1 MQKVKKERR
10 YAIMIFNT
18 LLKPNL
24 QKIFDDL
31 NLYITSLENQLEF
44 YKKMSDHYNKDKEIS
59 KLLKENKELKKKLG
73 KQNDFALSDE
83 EEKDIT
89 EWIESHLNEFHNS
102 RDNISISS
110 GFSYEFTPTSI
121 GTVGIVKCSCGDEYC
136 FRDIM

>member
-1 MQKVKKERR
+1 
-10 YAIMIFNT
+10 MIFNT

-44 YKKMSDHYNKDKEIS
+44 YKKMLDHYNKDKEIS
-59 KLLKENKELKKKLG
+59 KLLKENKELKNKLI
-73 KQNDFALSDE
+73 KQNDFVLTDIE
-83 EEKDIT
+83 KKDIT
-89 EWIESHLNEFHNS
+89 EWMESHLNEFHNS

-110 GFSYEFTPTSI
+110 GFSYEFTPTLM

>member
-44 YKKMSDHYNKDKEIS
+44 YKKIIKRKQRIKKEIR
-59 KLLKENKELKKKLG
+59 KTK
-73 KQNDFALSDE
+73 
-83 EEKDIT
+83 
-89 EWIESHLNEFHNS
+89 
-102 RDNISISS
+102 
-110 GFSYEFTPTSI
+110 
-121 GTVGIVKCSCGDEYC
+121 
-136 FRDIM
+136 

>member
-59 KLLKENKELKKKLG
+59 KLLKENKELKNKLM
-73 KQNDFALSDE
+73 KQNNFVITDR

-102 RDNISISS
+102 RDNISIYS
-110 GFSYEFTPTSI
+110 GFSYEFTPTAI

>member
-10 YAIMIFNT
+10 YVIMTFNT

-59 KLLKENKELKKKLG
+59 KLLKENKELKNKLI
-73 KQNDFALSDE
+73 KQNDFVITDR

-102 RDNISISS
+102 RDNISIYA

>member
-102 RDNISISS
+102 RDNISIYS

-136 FRDIM
+136 FRNIK

>member
-1 MQKVKKERR
+1 MT
-10 YAIMIFNT
+10 FNP

-24 QKIFDDL
+24 QKTFDDL
-31 NLYITSLENQLEF
+31 NLYITSLENRLEI
-44 YKKMSDHYNKDKEIS
+44 YTKMIDNYNKSEEIS
-59 KLLKENKELKKKLG
+59 KLLKENKELKNKLV
-73 KQNDFALSDE
+73 KQNDFVLTDE
-83 EEKDIT
+83 EEKDIN
-89 EWIESHLNEFHNS
+89 EWIKNHLKKFHNS